1 LGVIVGI
8 GVDFGI
14 PLVSVGNDVD
24 VDLVSFSVGIGVEVG
39 VFFGLDFVCVGD
51 VVIVAV
57 ADI

>member
-1 LGVIVGI
+1 MDVG
-8 GVDFGI
+8 FAS
-14 PLVSVGNDVD
+14 VSVGASVGDG
-24 VDLVSFSVGIGVEVG
+24 LASASVGIGVELG